1 MAERGP
7 DVSLRDIA
15 VAAGQRNNSAVHY
28 HFGSRDG
35 LVAAIVERRQRAL
48 EARRMH
54 LLAEHESSGEPDSVR
69 SLIDILVRPMFDAPY
84 AEGSTH
90 YARFLEQVRTHPA
103 VGTDELDES
112 RWPATRIVIHRLAR
126 ALPTFTPAMRRHRL
140 TAMSTVLFA
149 LLADYERARVTDGEP
164 GRREIEDNIV
174 AMIVGM
180 LTEPLMP

>member
-1 MAERGP
+1 MLLLAGEELMAERGP

-35 LVAAIVERRQRAL
+35 LVAAIVERRQRGL

-84 AEGSTH
+84 AEGSIH

-103 VGTDELDES
+103 FGTRRS
-112 RWPATRIVIHRLAR
+112 APTNSTKAAGPQR
-126 ALPTFTPAMRRHRL
+126 A
-140 TAMSTVLFA
+140 S
-149 LLADYERARVTDGEP
+149 
-164 GRREIEDNIV
+164 
-174 AMIVGM
+174 
-180 LTEPLMP
+180 